1 MEVDNAIV
9 FFSFFPPF
17 FFYFFFC
24 TNNYKLYLSTCIN
37 KIFKRVSD
45 KYKSFFFKLSVL
57 HLRVHEGIYLL
68 AGELNI
74 IKRRD

>member
-17 FFYFFFC
+17 FYFFFAR
-24 TNNYKLYLSTCIN
+24 TITSFIYLHVLTKSSSAYQININLSFLSFLYYIYVYM
-37 KIFKRVSD
+37 KV
-45 KYKSFFFKLSVL
+45 
-57 HLRVHEGIYLL
+57 YLL

-74 IKRRD
+74 IKRRV